1 MMKKIFIILFVCA
14 CAASFSF
21 AQPSKD
27 GALDDMVYVSLEG
40 LKNSYQKLSEQN
52 RLLASEIEG
61 YREHIRSLQRE
72 LDSFGPQRMESS
84 VTRGG
89 EEKAGGMFPEA
100 IDRQEIEL
108 LTGKLDATSEQAI
121 EKEFQQKK
129 SELERAL
136 EQSRKNL
143 RAARLEA
150 DKIKENSAGG
160 ASAIAQLKA
169 RQAQLRRQIAGRQS
183 SLDLGASRAYVR
195 QMDKEIAKLKSR
207 QRELGKKLSPAPDEE
222 SADISRFTEETF
234 QLRRRFVALH
244 DENMR
249 LKKELFRFG
258 TIGVPPQP

>member
-1 MMKKIFIILFVCA
+1 MIKKIFIIFFVCA

-40 LKNSYQKLSEQN
+40 LKSSYQKLSEQN
-52 RLLASEIEG
+52 CLLASEIEG
-61 YREHIRSLQRE
+61 YREHIRSLQQE
-72 LDSFGPQRMESS
+72 LDSLGPPRTGSS
-84 VTRGG
+84 VTRGA
-89 EEKAGGMFPEA
+89 EEKAGGMFPGA
-100 IDRQEIEL
+100 IDR
-108 LTGKLDATSEQAI
+108 
-121 EKEFQQKK
+121 QKK
-129 SELERAL
+129 SELEMAL

-150 DKIKENSAGG
+150 DKIKENSAGR
-160 ASAIAQLKA
+160 ASAIAHLKA

-183 SLDLGASRAYVR
+183 GLDLGASRAYVR
-195 QMDKEIAKLKSR
+195 QLDKEIAELKSR
-207 QRELGKKLSPAPDEE
+207 QREFGKKLSPAPDEG

-258 TIGVPPQP
+258 TPGGSSQP

>member
-14 CAASFSF
+14 CVASFSF

-40 LKNSYQKLSEQN
+40 LKSSYQKLSEQN

-61 YREHIRSLQRE
+61 YREHIQSLQQE
-72 LDSFGPQRMESS
+72 LDSLGSQGTGSS

-89 EEKAGGMFPEA
+89 AEKAGGMFPEA
-100 IDRQEIEL
+100 IDHQEIEP
-108 LTGKLDATSEQAI
+108 LTDKLDAASEQVI

-129 SELERAL
+129 SELEMAL

-150 DKIKENSAGG
+150 DKIRENSAGG
-160 ASAIAQLKA
+160 ASVIAQLKA
-169 RQAQLRRQIAGRQS
+169 KQAQLRRQIADRQS
-183 SLDLGASRAYVR
+183 NLDIGASRTYVR
-195 QMDKEIAKLKSR
+195 QLDKEIAKLKSR
-207 QRELGKKLSPAPDEE
+207 QRELGKKLSPATDEE
-222 SADISRFTEETF
+222 SADISRFFEETS
-234 QLRRRFVALH
+234 QLRRRFVALY

-258 TIGVPPQP
+258 TLGVSHQP

>member
-1 MMKKIFIILFVCA
+1 MIKKIFIIFFVCA
-14 CAASFSF
+14 CVASFSF

-40 LKNSYQKLSEQN
+40 LKSSYQKLFEQN
-52 RLLASEIEG
+52 RLLASEIAG
-61 YREHIRSLQRE
+61 YREHVRSLQQE
-72 LDSFGPQRMESS
+72 LDFLGPQKAGSS
-84 VTRGG
+84 VPRSGA
-89 EEKAGGMFPEA
+89 EKVGGMFPEA
-100 IDRQEIEL
+100 IDHQEIEL
-108 LTGKLDATSEQAI
+108 LTDKLDTTSEQAI

-129 SELERAL
+129 SALEIAL

-169 RQAQLRRQIAGRQS
+169 RQAQLRRQIADRQS
-183 SLDLGASRAYVR
+183 SLGLGASRAYVR
-195 QMDKEIAKLKSR
+195 QLDKEIARLKSQ
-207 QRELGKKLSPAPDEE
+207 QRELGRKLSPAPDEE
-222 SADISRFTEETF
+222 STDISRFAEETF

-258 TIGVPPQP
+258 TLGVSPQP

>member
-14 CAASFSF
+14 CVASFSF

-40 LKNSYQKLSEQN
+40 LKSSYQKLSEQN

-61 YREHIRSLQRE
+61 YRKHIRSLQQ
-72 LDSFGPQRMESS
+72 GSS

-89 EEKAGGMFPEA
+89 AEKAGGMFPEA
-100 IDRQEIEL
+100 IDHQEIEP
-108 LTGKLDATSEQAI
+108 LTDKLDAASEQVI

-129 SELERAL
+129 SELEMAL
-136 EQSRKNL
+136 EQSRKKL

-169 RQAQLRRQIAGRQS
+169 KQAQLRRQIADRQS
-183 SLDLGASRAYVR
+183 NLDIGASRTYVR
-195 QMDKEIAKLKSR
+195 QLDKEIARLKSR

-222 SADISRFTEETF
+222 SADISRFFEETS
-234 QLRRRFVALH
+234 QLRRRFVALY

-258 TIGVPPQP
+258 TLGVSHQP

>member
-1 MMKKIFIILFVCA
+1 MIKKIFIISFICA

-40 LKNSYQKLSEQN
+40 LKSSYQKLSEQN
-52 RLLASEIEG
+52 RFLASEIEG
-61 YREHIRSLQRE
+61 YRGHIRSLQQE
-72 LDSFGPQRMESS
+72 LDSLGPQRTESS

-89 EEKAGGMFPEA
+89 EEKAGGMFPWA
-100 IDRQEIEL
+100 IDR
-108 LTGKLDATSEQAI
+108 
-121 EKEFQQKK
+121 QKK
-129 SELERAL
+129 SELETAL

-150 DKIKENSAGG
+150 DKIKENSSGG

-169 RQAQLRRQIAGRQS
+169 RQAQLRRQIADRQS

-195 QMDKEIAKLKSR
+195 QMDKEIAELKSR

-222 SADISRFTEETF
+222 SADISRFTEGTF

-258 TIGVPPQP
+258 TPSVSSRP

>member
-1 MMKKIFIILFVCA
+1 MTKKMFIIFFVCA
-14 CAASFSF
+14 CVASFSF

-40 LKNSYQKLSEQN
+40 LKSSYQKLSEQN
-52 RLLASEIEG
+52 RFLASEIEG
-61 YREHIRSLQRE
+61 HREHIRSLQQE
-72 LDSFGPQRMESS
+72 LDSFGPQRTESP
-84 VTRGG
+84 VTRSG
-89 EEKAGGMFPEA
+89 EEKAGGMFSEA

-108 LTGKLDATSEQAI
+108 LTDKLDATSEQAI
-121 EKEFQQKK
+121 EKEFQQRK
-129 SELERAL
+129 SELEMAL

-143 RAARLEA
+143 RAARLET

-160 ASAIAQLKA
+160 ASAIVQLKA
-169 RQAQLRRQIAGRQS
+169 RQAQLRRQIADRQS

-195 QMDKEIAKLKSR
+195 QLDKEIAKLKSR

-258 TIGVPPQP
+258 TPGVSPQP